1 MNAVMAET
9 LVLDTRGLR
18 CPLPVV
24 KTEAALR
31 RLSTG
36 QQIRVLAD
44 DPLAAI
50 DIPHFCREAGHL
62 VEQVDTDAPE
72 GESHCVFLVT
82 AGGKIG

>member
-1 MNAVMAET
+1 MAET
-9 LVLDTRGLR
+9 PVLDTRGLR

-31 RLSTG
+31 RMSAG

-50 DIPHFCREAGHL
+50 DIPHFCRDAGHK
-62 VEQVDTDAPE
+62 VEELKTGAAE

-82 AGGKIG
+82 AGGKIGSSL